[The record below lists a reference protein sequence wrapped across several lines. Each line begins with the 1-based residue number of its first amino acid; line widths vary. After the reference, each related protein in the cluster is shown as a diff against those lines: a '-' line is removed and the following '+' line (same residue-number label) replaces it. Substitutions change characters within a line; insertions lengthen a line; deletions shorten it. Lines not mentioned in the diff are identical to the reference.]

1 MKLNIYYNGS
11 LRIDEKI
18 DKSKN
23 NFVRIRDVK
32 NVNRENSSDA
42 IDGLMVG

>member
-1 MKLNIYYNGS
+1 VKLNIYYNGS